1 MTSTQTPSVGI
12 VEHAAPAAAML
23 HPIRSR
29 ILCALRTPGSA
40 TTLSKR
46 LEVPRQKIN
55 YHLRELERHGLV
67 ELLEERRKGNCT
79 ERILRTAARSW
90 VISPAAVGELA
101 ADPDELRD
109 RFSSSYLTALAS
121 RAVRDLGTLRE
132 RANRAGKRLATL
144 SVESEVRF
152 ASAAQRNAFAEELT
166 ETVARLIAKY
176 HDDSADGGRRFRLV
190 VGAYP
195 KPKATNGKSSKKR
208 APKTTES
215 TGADRGDG
223 GRS

>member
-1 MTSTQTPSVGI
+1 
-12 VEHAAPAAAML
+12 ML

-29 ILCALRTPGSA
+29 ILGELRTPGSA

-46 LEVPRQKIN
+46 LDVPRQKIN

-109 RFSSSYLTALAS
+109 RFSSSYLTALAA
-121 RAVRDLGTLRE
+121 RTVRDLGTLRD
-132 RANRAGKRLATL
+132 RADRAGKRLPTF

-152 ASAAQRNAFAEELT
+152 ASAAQRSAFAEELT
-166 ETVARLIAKY
+166 ELVAQLIAKY
-176 HDDSADGGRRFRLV
+176 HDDSAAGGRRFRLV

-195 KPKATNGKSSKKR
+195 KPKTPRRRGK
-208 APKTTES
+208 P
-215 TGADRGDG
+215 
-223 GRS
+223 